1 VTILSKRRRK
11 ANPKTFFMFWN
22 VVSLLSFILLG
33 VATKCGS
40 VGAITENLELAN
52 FHLQTGEMY
61 DIVDEHQHFTFR
73 LSIFGPPQM
82 GDQRNDR
89 FRVHTSLQWENLTL
103 DRVNETI
110 VLNSSNYSPAF
121 DDFCRLLTDGENMY
135 VEKQIVIF
143 YPFGS
148 SSSYSIDPDGF
159 EQTMFENQT
168 GCSNG
173 VDFHGNYIDSIALT
187 IKDFERMYKPPPRD
201 DWASSLNLSL
211 VFNGRPLLPNELD
224 IAVVG
229 PLGKMRG
236 YADNNL
242 TTMHFSAEKG
252 SRWAT
257 LEFMIDW
264 NTVVVGE
271 PITSVHEF
279 GTHNIRELITD
290 GDNGYIQF
298 DFFFRQDEGRAYWE
312 SSFFER
318 QPGCFNG
325 VDLEGN
331 HVQEIS
337 LLLNEGS
344 EYKVWESGGESCTV
358 VPKFVFAGRLGD
370 GPTVCPDCECE
381 SECEDVCDDALPKH
395 TVATTLKILVL
406 LTGWAWF
413 QM

>member
-1 VTILSKRRRK
+1 
-11 ANPKTFFMFWN
+11 
-22 VVSLLSFILLG
+22 
-33 VATKCGS
+33 
-40 VGAITENLELAN
+40 
-52 FHLQTGEMY
+52 
-61 DIVDEHQHFTFR
+61 
-73 LSIFGPPQM
+73 
-82 GDQRNDR
+82 
-89 FRVHTSLQWENLTL
+89 
-103 DRVNETI
+103 
-110 VLNSSNYSPAF
+110 
-121 DDFCRLLTDGENMY
+121 
-135 VEKQIVIF
+135 
-143 YPFGS
+143 
-148 SSSYSIDPDGF
+148 
-159 EQTMFENQT
+159 
-168 GCSNG
+168 
-173 VDFHGNYIDSIALT
+173 
-187 IKDFERMYKPPPRD
+187 
-201 DWASSLNLSL
+201 
-211 VFNGRPLLPNELD
+211 
-224 IAVVG
+224 
-229 PLGKMRG
+229 
-236 YADNNL
+236 
-242 TTMHFSAEKG
+242 MHFSAEKG

-344 EYKVWESGGESCTV
+344 EYKVWENGGETCTV